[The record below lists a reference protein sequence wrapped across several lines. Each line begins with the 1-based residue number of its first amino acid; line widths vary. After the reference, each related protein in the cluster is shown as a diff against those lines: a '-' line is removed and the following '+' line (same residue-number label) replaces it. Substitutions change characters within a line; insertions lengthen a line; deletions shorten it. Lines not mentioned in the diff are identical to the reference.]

1 MPSDKKGPITE
12 LTGEFFEELV
22 AGSPVGEKV
31 RSCLQCGTCT
41 ASCPVAEFSD
51 LSPREIVRLVLTG
64 GREEVLRPEVLYFC
78 SACYSCAVRCPMG
91 VRLTELVNLLRDV
104 MVSEGQGPLEAQADM
119 VKSVENYDN
128 PWQMPRAQR
137 DRWSR
142 RVKGKVKVLPKQKAE
157 VLYYPG
163 CTAAYLPNMQ
173 KVALAT
179 ARVLGAAGVDFGIMG
194 REEICCGS
202 TAMRVGMKDVFL
214 TQAGRNIEK
223 LNSLGVSTIIT
234 ACAGCFGI
242 MKHEY
247 PKVAPFDIEVLH
259 ASEALDSLIR
269 EGRLQPGPLERKV
282 TYHDPCH
289 LARHGGVVDAPRSV
303 LASIPG
309 IEVVEMA
316 RIGTNARCCGGGGG
330 LRTGH
335 TDTAVAIA
343 GERQAEALETGAEAL
358 LTCCPF
364 CEMNLTDAAAA
375 GSGLPVIDLVE
386 LVAESLGLAE
396 DTGAGGDES
405 PAGGG
410 PDSSD

>member
-1 MPSDKKGPITE
+1 
-12 LTGEFFEELV
+12 
-22 AGSPVGEKV
+22 
-31 RSCLQCGTCT
+31 
-41 ASCPVAEFSD
+41 
-51 LSPREIVRLVLTG
+51 
-64 GREEVLRPEVLYFC
+64 
-78 SACYSCAVRCPMG
+78 MG

-104 MVSEGQGPLEAQADM
+104 MVEQGEGPLEAQADM

-142 RVKGKVKVLPKQKAE
+142 GVKGKVKVLPRQKAD

-179 ARVLGAAGVDFGIMG
+179 ARVLLAAGVDFGIMG

-214 TQAGRNIEK
+214 AQAGKNIEK
-223 LNSLGVSTIIT
+223 LNSLGVSAIIT

-247 PKVAPFDIEVLH
+247 PRVAPFDIEVLH
-259 ASEALDSLIR
+259 ASEAVDSLIR
-269 EGRLQPGPLERKV
+269 EGKLEPGRVERKV

-343 GERQAEALETGAEAL
+343 GERQAEAVETGAEAL
-358 LTCCPF
+358 VTCCPF
-364 CEMNLTDAAAA
+364 CEMNLSDAAAA
-375 GSGLPVIDLVE
+375 DAGLPVIDLME
-386 LVAESLGLAE
+386 LVAESLGIAE
-396 DTGAGGDES
+396 MLSAAADE
-405 PAGGG
+405 PGTE
-410 PDSSD
+410 

>member
-1 MPSDKKGPITE
+1 
-12 LTGEFFEELV
+12 
-22 AGSPVGEKV
+22 
-31 RSCLQCGTCT
+31 
-41 ASCPVAEFSD
+41 
-51 LSPREIVRLVLTG
+51 
-64 GREEVLRPEVLYFC
+64 
-78 SACYSCAVRCPMG
+78 
-91 VRLTELVNLLRDV
+91 
-104 MVSEGQGPLEAQADM
+104 
-119 VKSVENYDN
+119 
-128 PWQMPRAQR
+128 
-137 DRWSR
+137 
-142 RVKGKVKVLPKQKAE
+142 
-157 VLYYPG
+157 
-163 CTAAYLPNMQ
+163 MQ

-179 ARVLGAAGVDFGIMG
+179 ARVLGAAGVDFGILG

-214 TQAGRNIEK
+214 TQAGRNIDK
-223 LNSLGVSTIIT
+223 LNSLGVSAIIT

-269 EGRLQPGPLERKV
+269 DGKLQPGRVERKV

-303 LASIPG
+303 LAAIPG

-316 RIGTNARCCGGGGG
+316 RIGTNSRCCGGGGG

-343 GERQAEALETGAEAL
+343 GERQTEALETGAEAL
-358 LTCCPF
+358 VTCCPF

-375 GSGLPVIDLVE
+375 GAGLPVIDLVE

-396 DTGAGGDES
+396 DRGAGGDES
-405 PAGGG
+405 PAGSG